1 MQNMTT
7 PSDQNPVTILQKL
20 IRFDTTNPPGNER
33 ECIAWVNNLLKDS
46 GIQTQT
52 FAKTPERPNL
62 IARLPGRGEAAP
74 LLLYGHV
81 DVVTTENQQWQHPPF
96 EAEEADGFI
105 WGRGAIDMKG
115 GVAMMLAALLRAKA
129 EGLDLPGD
137 VVFAAV
143 SDEENGGEF
152 GARFLVEEHPEHF
165 KDIRYAF
172 GEFGGFTMTI
182 ADKRFYPI
190 MVAEK
195 QMCWMKAT
203 LRGPGGHGSMPVRGG
218 AMARLA
224 EFLKRLDERNLP
236 VHVTPVAQ
244 QMIGSIAANLGGL
257 KGMLLGQLINPTMT
271 DFMLNLLGDSGRTFG
286 PLLHNTASP
295 TMLQGS
301 SKINVIPGEV
311 SVGIDGRLLPGF
323 GPDEML
329 AEMRQLTGPEV
340 DIEIARY
347 EEGPAEPDMGLFD
360 TLADVLREA
369 DPEAIPIPLLLS
381 GVTDGRF
388 FSRLGIQTYGFTPL
402 RLNADFN
409 FMGCVHAADERVPV
423 EAVEFGAEAIY
434 QALKRLR

>member
-1 MQNMTT
+1 MTT
-7 PSDQNPVTILQKL
+7 PSDQNPVTILKKL

-33 ECIAWVNNLLKDS
+33 ECIAWINNLLKES

-52 FAKTPERPNL
+52 FAKPPERPNL
-62 IARLPGRGEAAP
+62 LARLPGRGEAAP

>member
-1 MQNMTT
+1 MTT
-7 PSDQNPVTILQKL
+7 PSDRNPVTILQKL

-33 ECIAWVNNLLKDS
+33 ECITWVNNLLKDS

-105 WGRGAIDMKG
+105 WGRGAIDMKS

-143 SDEENGGEF
+143 SDEEGGGEF

-165 KDIRYAF
+165 KDIHYAF

-182 ADKRFYPI
+182 ANKRFYPI

-195 QMCWMKAT
+195 QICWMKAT

-224 EFLKRLDERNLP
+224 EFLKRLDEHNLP

-244 QMIGSIAANLGGL
+244 QMIGAIAGNLGGV

-271 DFMLNLLGDSGRTFG
+271 DFMLKLLGDSGRTFG

-329 AEMRQLTGPEV
+329 AEMHQLTGPEV

-360 TLADVLREA
+360 TLAGVLREA

-388 FSRLGIQTYGFTPL
+388 FSKLGIQTYGFTPL

-409 FMGCVHAADERVPV
+409 FMGCVHAANERVPV

-434 QALKRLR
+434 QALKRLG

>member
-1 MQNMTT
+1 MTA
-7 PSDQNPVTILQKL
+7 PSDRNPVTILQKL

-33 ECIAWVNNLLKDS
+33 ECIAWINDLLKDA
-46 GIQTQT
+46 GIQTKI

-81 DVVTTENQQWQHPPF
+81 DVVTTENQQWQHSPF
-96 EAEEADGFI
+96 EAKEADGFI
-105 WGRGAIDMKG
+105 WGRGAIDMKS
-115 GVAMMLAALLRAKA
+115 GVAMMLAAVLRAKA
-129 EGLDLPGD
+129 EELDLPGD

-152 GARFLVEEHPEHF
+152 GARFLVEEHSEHF
-165 KDIRYAF
+165 KGIRYAF

-182 ADKRFYPI
+182 GDKRFYPI

-218 AMARLA
+218 AIARLA
-224 EFLKRLDERNLP
+224 EFLRRLDEHHLP
-236 VHVTPVAQ
+236 VHITPVAQ
-244 QMIGSIAANLGGL
+244 QMIGSIAANLGGV
-257 KGMLLGQLINPTMT
+257 KGMLLGQLINPAMT
-271 DFMLNLLGDSGRTFG
+271 DLMIKLLGDSGRTFG
-286 PLLHNTASP
+286 PLLHNTVSP

-329 AEMRQLTGPEV
+329 AEMRQLVGSEV
-340 DIEIARY
+340 EIEIIRY
-347 EEGPAEPDMGLFD
+347 EQGPTEPDMGLFD
-360 TLADVLREA
+360 TLAGVLHEA

-388 FSRLGIQTYGFTPL
+388 FSKLGIQTYGFTPL
-402 RLNADFN
+402 RLKADFN
-409 FMGCVHAADERVPV
+409 FMGCVHAANECVPV

-434 QALKRLR
+434 QALTRFR

>member
-1 MQNMTT
+1 MTT
-7 PSDQNPVTILQKL
+7 PSDQNPVTILKKL

-33 ECIAWVNNLLKDS
+33 ECIAWINNLLKDS